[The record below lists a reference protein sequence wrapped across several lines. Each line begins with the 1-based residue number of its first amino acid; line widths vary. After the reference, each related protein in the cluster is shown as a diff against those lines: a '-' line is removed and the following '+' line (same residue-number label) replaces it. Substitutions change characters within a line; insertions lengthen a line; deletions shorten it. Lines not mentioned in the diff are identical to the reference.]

1 MKVKNLSIFGEKR
14 VVKCRKSALTKNQ
27 SSFHTLVLSIFLI
40 QILSE
45 CVNSRHIHSSNQQM
59 DIVGSFVGD
68 N

>member
-14 VVKCRKSALTKNQ
+14 VVKCGKIALTKNQ